1 MQQER
6 IVIVGGGAGG
16 LELATMLGR
25 KLGRKKKAKIILIDR
40 NSTHLWK
47 PLLHEV
53 ASGALDSRLAELD
66 YRGQSAREGFQ
77 FLVGTLESVNKD
89 EKSIQLA
96 AIENDEGNEVLAP
109 RSIQYDRLI
118 LSIGSVTADFGTP
131 GVKDHC
137 YFLDSLRQ
145 ADEFHHHLLNEFLRV
160 NQSIEDGKETKLS
173 LAIVG
178 GGATGVE
185 LAAELIHSVSLLSIY
200 GLDYLDQKHFEV
212 RLVEAG
218 KRLLPALPE
227 RLSASVE
234 KKLKSLGVEVILNN
248 PVTEVKNNTLV
259 LSEGENI
266 TTNLMVWAAG
276 VRAPDFVREWGLEV
290 RKNNQIEVNEYLQS
304 VSDSS
309 IYAIGDCAACRIDDE
324 RWVPPRAQ
332 SAHQMAESLYR
343 NIIREY
349 RQKPAKPFEYKDRG
363 SLVSLSRFSA
373 VGNLM
378 QSKSLSMS
386 LEGTLARWAYASL
399 YRMHQRA
406 LHGWWKMFLLLM
418 VDKLNHVV
426 KPRLKLH

>member
-1 MQQER
+1 MQER

-25 KLGRKKKAKIILIDR
+25 KLGRKKKAKITLIDR

-77 FLVGTLESVNKD
+77 FLVGTLESVDKD

-96 AIENDEGNEVLAP
+96 AIKDQQGNEVLAP
-109 RSIQYDRLI
+109 RNIHYDRLI
-118 LSIGSVTADFGTP
+118 LAIGSVTADFGTP
-131 GVKDHC
+131 GVAENC

-145 ADEFHHHLLNEFLRV
+145 ADEFHEHLLNEFLRV
-160 NQSIEDGKETKLS
+160 NQSIEDGQKTKLS

-200 GLDYLDQKHFEV
+200 GLSYLDQKHFEV

-234 KKLKSLGVEVILNN
+234 KKLKSLGVEVILDN
-248 PVTEVKNNTLV
+248 PVTEVKENRLI
-259 LSEGENI
+259 LSEGEDI
-266 TTNLMVWAAG
+266 QANLMVWAAG
-276 VRAPDFVREWGLEV
+276 VRAPDFVKEWGLDV
-290 RKNNQIEVNEYLQS
+290 RKNNQIIVNEYLQS
-304 VSDSS
+304 VSDKS
-309 IYAIGDCAACRIDDE
+309 IYAIGDCAGCRIDDE
-324 RWVPPRAQ
+324 HWVPPRAQ
-332 SAHQMAESLYR
+332 SAHQMAECLYQ
-343 NIIREY
+343 NIVREY
-349 RQKPAKPFEYKDRG
+349 RGKSAKAFKYKDRG

-406 LHGWWKMFLLLM
+406 LHGWWKMLLLLM
-418 VDKLNHVV
+418 VDKLNRVV

>member
-1 MQQER
+1 MQER

-25 KLGRKKKAKIILIDR
+25 KLGRKKKAKITLIDR

-77 FLVGTLESVNKD
+77 FLSGTLESVNKD
-89 EKSIQLA
+89 EKTIQLA
-96 AIENDEGNEVLAP
+96 AIEDDQGHEVLAP
-109 RSIQYDRLI
+109 RSLSYDRLI
-118 LSIGSVTADFGTP
+118 LAIGSVTADFGTP
-131 GVKDHC
+131 GVKEHS

-145 ADEFHHHLLNEFLRV
+145 ADEFHEHLLNEFLRV
-160 NQSIEDGKETKLS
+160 NQSLEDGHKTKLS

-200 GLDYLDQKHFEV
+200 GLSYLDHKHFEV

-227 RLSASVE
+227 RLSKSVE
-234 KKLKSLGVEVILNN
+234 KKLKSLGVEVILDN
-248 PVTEVKNNTLV
+248 PVTELKENTLV
-259 LSEGENI
+259 LSKGENI
-266 TTNLMVWAAG
+266 ETNLMVWAAG
-276 VRAPDFVREWGLEV
+276 VRAPDAVKEWGLKV

-304 VSDSS
+304 VSDKH
-309 IYAIGDCAACRIDDE
+309 IYAIGDCAGCRIDDE

-332 SAHQMAESLYR
+332 SASQMAERLYK
-343 NIIREY
+343 NIVREY
-349 RQKPAKPFEYKDRG
+349 RQKPAKPFKYKDRG
-363 SLVSLSRFSA
+363 SLVSLSSYSA

-386 LEGTLARWAYASL
+386 IEGTMARWAYSSL